1 MGSTRRRFTDEYKAE
16 AVQYVVSSGQQGHPD
31 GVGVAGVVEVGPA
44 AGQQGG
50 QRLVVVGAVVGADG
64 EDELIFAG
72 QCAWML
78 WPWPK
83 SSCLP
88 GIIRLAGPVVLT
100 LAAVGRLAAVVWA
113 RVVAVARTLPACRMS
128 GVFLDGYRSRARDF
142 HPTPARAADR
152 RRGRS

>member
-1 MGSTRRRFTDEYKAE
+1 
-16 AVQYVVSSGQQGHPD
+16 
-31 GVGVAGVVEVGPA
+31 VAGVVEVGPA

-78 WPWPK
+78 WRWPK

-113 RVVAVARTLPACRMS
+113 RVVAVARTLPVPGRQQVTS
-128 GVFLDGYRSRARDF
+128 IDRDAS
-142 HPTPARAADR
+142 PAA
-152 RRGRS
+152 